1 MYKNLKSNDKFTE
14 GNSNI
19 SRFFAFSRNVILAC
33 EHSELS
39 RESRNIK
46 AIPLNRMYHPGSSAN
61 ELTLKAKDDNRSV
74 LQLGRSMIEML
85 GVLAIIAVLS
95 VGGIAGYSKAME
107 KFKLTKAIGEYNL
120 LVQGLVEHLSDFK
133 KLNSRGDVY
142 GIADTIQAL
151 GLVPD
156 NWTIDQN
163 TAAYHNTSFLDAYGN
178 HSSLFSRWNRVVFSI
193 GIGGA
198 NYDADGAAT
207 TPAFS
212 AKFCE
217 EIMANVFAPL
227 HSFITFTGVWRSGK
241 GNNDS
246 ANYWYG
252 DKYCK
257 SSNKQCLTSITPQQ
271 INEVCKKCTGATESC
286 SVTVEME

>member
-1 MYKNLKSNDKFTE
+1 MLRVARNDAERNNIIAFKGLDVVRQYDSKFFKT
-14 GNSNI
+14 
-19 SRFFAFSRNVILAC
+19 ALDA
-33 EHSELS
+33 
-39 RESRNIK
+39 
-46 AIPLNRMYHPGSSAN
+46 PLYAVSA
-61 ELTLKAKDDNRSV
+61 
-74 LQLGRSMIEML
+74 GRSMIEML
-85 GVLAIIAVLS
+85 GVLAIIGVLS

-107 KFKLTKAIGEYNL
+107 KFKITKAVGEYNM
-120 LVQGLVEHLSDFK
+120 LVQGLVEHLSELK
-133 KLNSRGDVY
+133 KLNAGNNVY

-156 NWTIDQN
+156 NWPIEQN
-163 TAAYHNTSFLDAYGN
+163 TANHNASFLDAYGN
-178 HSSLFSRWNRVVFSI
+178 HSSLFSRGNRVVFSI

-212 AKFCE
+212 SKFCE
-217 EIMANVFAPL
+217 EIMTNVFAPL
-227 HSFITFTGVWRSGK
+227 HSFIFFTGVWRSGD
-241 GNNDS
+241 GHNDA
-246 ANYWYG
+246 ANYWRG

-257 SSNKQCLTSITPQQ
+257 GSNQRCLASITPQQ

>member
-1 MYKNLKSNDKFTE
+1 MLRVARNDAEKNNIAFKSLDVVRQCASKLFKTAESGVDKVV
-14 GNSNI
+14 S
-19 SRFFAFSRNVILAC
+19 SC
-33 EHSELS
+33 EKNPSVHWRYMNFL
-39 RESRNIK
+39 RQRK
-46 AIPLNRMYHPGSSAN
+46 TALDVPLYAVSA
-61 ELTLKAKDDNRSV
+61 
-74 LQLGRSMIEML
+74 GRSMIEML
-85 GVLAIIAVLS
+85 GVLAIVGVLS

-107 KFKLTKAIGEYNL
+107 KFKITKAVGEYNM
-120 LVQGLVEHLSDFK
+120 LVQGLVEHLSDLK
-133 KLNSRGDVY
+133 KLNAGGNVY

-156 NWTIDQN
+156 NWPIEQN
-163 TAAYHNTSFLDAYGN
+163 TANHNASFLDAYGN
-178 HSSLFSRWNRVVFSI
+178 HSSLFSRGNRVVFSI

-212 AKFCE
+212 SKFCE
-217 EIMANVFAPL
+217 EIMTNVFAPL
-227 HSFITFTGVWRSGK
+227 HSFIFFTGVWRSGD
-241 GNNDS
+241 GHNDA
-246 ANYWYG
+246 ANYWRG

-257 SSNKQCLTSITPQQ
+257 GSNQRCLASITPQQ

>member
-1 MYKNLKSNDKFTE
+1 MLRRYTPRND
-14 GNSNI
+14 I
-19 SRFFAFSRNVILAC
+19 C
-33 EHSELS
+33 
-39 RESRNIK
+39 
-46 AIPLNRMYHPGSSAN
+46 SA
-61 ELTLKAKDDNRSV
+61 
-74 LQLGRSMIEML
+74 GRSMIEML
-85 GVLAIIAVLS
+85 GVLAIVGILS

-107 KFKLTKAIGEYNL
+107 KFKITKAVGEYNM
-120 LVQGLVEHLSDFK
+120 LVQGLVEHLSDLK
-133 KLNSRGDVY
+133 KLNAGGNVY

-156 NWTIDQN
+156 NWPIEQN
-163 TAAYHNTSFLDAYGN
+163 TANHNASFLDAYGN

-212 AKFCE
+212 SKFCE
-217 EIMANVFAPL
+217 EIMTNVFAPL
-227 HSFITFTGVWRSGK
+227 HSFIVFTGVWRSGD
-241 GNNDS
+241 GHNDA
-246 ANYWYG
+246 ANYWRG

-257 SSNKQCLTSITPQQ
+257 GSNQRCLASITPQQ

>member
-1 MYKNLKSNDKFTE
+1 MMGNNKPAGGTKF
-14 GNSNI
+14 
-19 SRFFAFSRNVILAC
+19 APPAPVILCLVHRILWKRISNLVNKLALLLHKC
-33 EHSELS
+33 WLREDSWDKPKNDWCRGQWLS
-39 RESRNIK
+39 AYSQ
-46 AIPLNRMYHPGSSAN
+46 S
-61 ELTLKAKDDNRSV
+61 
-74 LQLGRSMIEML
+74 GRSMIEML
-85 GVLAIIAVLS
+85 GVLAIIGVLS

-107 KFKLTKAIGEYNL
+107 KFKLTKAVGEYNL

-163 TAAYHNTSFLDAYGN
+163 AAAYHNTSFLDAYGN

-227 HSFITFTGVWRSGK
+227 HSFIIFTGVWRSGK

-257 SSNKQCLTSITPQQ
+257 ASNKQCLTNITPQQ

>member
-1 MYKNLKSNDKFTE
+1 MFFGVFTTFYCRLFRCVKITVVFFTQLRRNKMFKSIEFFKGKSRGEGFGLLRRYTPRND
-14 GNSNI
+14 I
-19 SRFFAFSRNVILAC
+19 C
-33 EHSELS
+33 
-39 RESRNIK
+39 
-46 AIPLNRMYHPGSSAN
+46 SA
-61 ELTLKAKDDNRSV
+61 
-74 LQLGRSMIEML
+74 GRSMIEML
-85 GVLAIIAVLS
+85 GVLAIVGILS

-107 KFKLTKAIGEYNL
+107 KFKITKAVGEYNM
-120 LVQGLVEHLSDFK
+120 LVQGLVEHLSDLK
-133 KLNSRGDVY
+133 KLNAGGNVY
-142 GIADTIQAL
+142 DIADTIQAL

-156 NWTIDQN
+156 NWPIEQN
-163 TAAYHNTSFLDAYGN
+163 TANHNASFLDAYGN

-212 AKFCE
+212 SKFCE
-217 EIMANVFAPL
+217 EIMTNVFAPL
-227 HSFITFTGVWRSGK
+227 HSFIVFTGVWRSGD
-241 GNNDS
+241 GHNDA
-246 ANYWYG
+246 ANYWRG

-257 SSNKQCLTSITPQQ
+257 GSNQRCLASITPQQ